1 MRLFISYSSQD
12 RAVAEQLA
20 ATLRR
25 DGLQVWIDEQ
35 LGAGEMGW
43 WAAVLEQVRG
53 CDVFAL
59 ALSEHSLNSKPCQAE
74 LAYAQALRRPILPMQ
89 IGPIGTMRANPVADR
104 HIIDYQQP
112 TAEAGIGLIGAVH
125 ALAAQA
131 PPLPDPLP
139 AEPPLPFAYLIRL
152 AATVDGPEL
161 DPREQTLLLA
171 ELKAGLD
178 ADGADPIARRGIA
191 ELLRRLRDR
200 RDITSSIRTDV
211 DTLLA
216 GLNTTG
222 PPARSTNRRAFAGIA
237 AAALVAIATIIA
249 FVASTTTPAEHTTS
263 PTPIP
268 TVAPER
274 LDAVLLTAQ
283 EINTVMGSTTLE
295 HSEAI
300 VHVMYATATDL
311 SNPDCLGA
319 LYPAEEAVYHGTGY
333 LATSI
338 ELLVDP
344 TDQYE
349 QRHVVQTATVFPST
363 DVARAFVNT
372 SAPKWKA
379 CSGQTVSITIVNRSQ
394 FTFGEV
400 VGSPPHVTQSYTM
413 EGTVSY
419 TCQRVLRAVSNLVID
434 GTVCGNH
441 ISNEANQ
448 IADQIAAKA
457 TH

>member
-1 MRLFISYSSQD
+1 VRLFISYSSQD
-12 RAVAEQLA
+12 RAVAETLA

-25 DGLQVWIDEQ
+25 NGLQVWIDEQ
-35 LGAGEMGW
+35 LAGGEMW
-43 WAAVLEQVRG
+43 WAAVLEQIRG
-53 CDVFAL
+53 CEVFAL

-104 HIIDYQQP
+104 HIIDYQEP
-112 TAEAGIGLIGAVH
+112 TAEAGIELIGAVH
-125 ALAAQA
+125 SLAAQA

-139 AEPPLPFAYLIRL
+139 AEPPLPFGYLIRL

-191 ELLRRLRDR
+191 ELLRRLHDR
-200 RDITSSIRTDV
+200 RDINSSTRTDV
-211 DTLLA
+211 GTLLT
-216 GLNTTG
+216 GLNTTA
-222 PPARSTNRRAFAGIA
+222 PPARSTHKWAFAGVA

-249 FVASTTTPAEHTTS
+249 VVASTTTPADHTTS

-268 TVAPER
+268 AVTPER

-283 EINTVMGSTTLE
+283 EINTIMGSTTLE
-295 HSEAI
+295 HSGSI
-300 VHVMYATATDL
+300 RHVMGATANDL

-319 LYPAEEAVYHGTGY
+319 FLPAQEAVYRGTGY
-333 LATSI
+333 SATSF

-344 TDQYE
+344 TDPSE
-349 QRHVVQTATVFPST
+349 HHVIQTATIYPSA
-363 DVARAFVNT
+363 DMARAFVNN

-379 CSGQTVSITIVNRSQ
+379 CRGQTVSITIETPSHY
-394 FTFGEV
+394 TFGEV
-400 VGSPPHVTQSYTM
+400 VGSPPHLTQSYTL

-441 ISNEANQ
+441 ISNEGNQ
-448 IADQIAAKA
+448 IADQIAAKVA
-457 TH
+457 Q

>member
-1 MRLFISYSSQD
+1 VRLFISYSSQD
-12 RAVAEQLA
+12 RAVAEPLA

-43 WAAVLEQVRG
+43 WAAVLEQIRG
-53 CDVFAL
+53 CEVFAL

-112 TAEAGIGLIGAVH
+112 TPEAGIELIGAVH
-125 ALAAQA
+125 TLAAQA

-139 AEPPLPFAYLIRL
+139 AEPPFPFGYLIRL

-191 ELLRRLRDR
+191 ELLRRLHDR
-200 RDITSSIRTDV
+200 PDITPSTTTDV
-211 DTLLA
+211 DSLLA
-216 GLNTTG
+216 GLNTTAL
-222 PPARSTNRRAFAGIA
+222 PARSTNKRAFAGIA

-249 FVASTTTPAEHTTS
+249 VVASTTTPAEQTAS
-263 PTPIP
+263 PTSIP
-268 TVAPER
+268 AVAPER
-274 LDAVLLTAQ
+274 LDAVLLTDP
-283 EINTVMGSTTLE
+283 EINTIMGSTTLE
-295 HSEAI
+295 HSESI
-300 VHVMYATATDL
+300 RHVMGATPNDL
-311 SNPDCLGA
+311 SNPECLGA
-319 LYPAEEAVYHGTGY
+319 LFAAQEAVYQRTGY
-333 LATSI
+333 SATST
-338 ELLVDP
+338 EVLVDP
-344 TDQYE
+344 KDQFE
-349 QRHVVQTATVFPST
+349 HSVVQTATIYPSA
-363 DVARAFVNT
+363 DMARVFVNN
-372 SAPKWKA
+372 SAPKWTA
-379 CSGQTVSITIVNRSQ
+379 CRGQTVSITIETPSHY
-394 FTFGEV
+394 TFGEV
-400 VGSPPHVTQSYTM
+400 VGSPPHLTQSYTL

-441 ISNEANQ
+441 ISNEGNQ
-448 IADQIAAKA
+448 IADQIAAKVA
-457 TH
+457 Q